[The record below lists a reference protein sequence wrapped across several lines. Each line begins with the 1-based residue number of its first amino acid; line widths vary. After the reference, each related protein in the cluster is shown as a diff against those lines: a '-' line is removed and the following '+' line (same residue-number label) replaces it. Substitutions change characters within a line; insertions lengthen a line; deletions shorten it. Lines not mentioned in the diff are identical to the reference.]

1 MVHKTTEDPARP
13 RGRPRK
19 FDEATVLER
28 ARDVFWNHGYAATS
42 LDELA
47 AATGLNR
54 PSLYA
59 TFGDKHALYLRALE
73 ENKAWSVAGV
83 RQHMGSDGPLHE
95 VLRSFFLAAAESTLA
110 GEMGARGCFVVCTA
124 VTESLR
130 DPETRTVAAS
140 YVEGVDLAFRERFER
155 SKEELN
161 RGIDPASAAAVASAM
176 LQTLAV
182 RARTG
187 SGREEL
193 TDIVHA
199 AVIAI
204 CGRPPAGVKA

>member
-1 MVHKTTEDPARP
+1 MVQKTNDAVPRA

-19 FDEATVLER
+19 FDEAAVLER
-28 ARDVFWNHGYAATS
+28 ARDVFWNYGYAATS
-42 LDELA
+42 LDDLA

-59 TFGDKHALYLRALE
+59 AFGDKHALYLRTLD
-73 ENKAWSVAGV
+73 ENRAWSVEGI
-83 RQHMGSDGPLHE
+83 RQRMEGSGPLRQ
-95 VLRSFFLAAAESTLA
+95 VLYNFLIEAAESTLA

-130 DPETRTVAAS
+130 DPDTRTVAAS
-140 YVEGVDLAFRERFER
+140 YVKDVDRLFRDRFER
-155 SKEELN
+155 SKGELN
-161 RGIDPASAAAVASAM
+161 VGVDPASAAAVASAM

-187 SGREEL
+187 SGRNEL
-193 TDIVHA
+193 ANIARA
-199 AVIAI
+199 AVITI
-204 CGRPPAGVKA
+204 CGGIEL